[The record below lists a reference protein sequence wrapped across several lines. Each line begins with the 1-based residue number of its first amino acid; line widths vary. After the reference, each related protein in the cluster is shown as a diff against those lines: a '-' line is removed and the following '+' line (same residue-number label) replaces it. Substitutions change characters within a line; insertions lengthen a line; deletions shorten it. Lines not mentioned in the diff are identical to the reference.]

1 MENLEIKPSIKQI
14 FEKLL
19 DFFWQKKFPQEKSG
33 TFLEFSKPLSR
44 VAKSYEWLRNII
56 DIKEEHLLRRNAIFR
71 VLRREI
77 ILEGKR
83 QNLALSLLKEMIAG
97 GYVPEKSIL
106 EEEVFQYEQII
117 QKYLF
122 LIEGLSVIEAKQE
135 IDWWLSVASVEIDNK
150 LSPRFY
156 EQEKLISQLAL
167 ARYKE
172 LVLNHPKDLS
182 EKDLEVLLYLS
193 VLKIIFK
200 YDKAVLQERLLN
212 YYLPNWNKV
221 KDLSDISRQDIEN
234 VRLLIEDK
242 ISHPYLVKTNRFVK
256 KYALVFW
263 LLGDSLEEASL
274 LSDSFEE
281 FKQKILDKQ
290 NLGNIVER
298 AYFKRLAKSKEKLS
312 RLTVRSIIF
321 LLLTKTILALIFE
334 LPYDIYVV
342 RQTNFYPLMAN
353 ILFHPFLLGVLALS
367 FNKKKPQ
374 VDLAKESVWEMFF
387 IAEKE
392 NLVLPKKIVPLRSQR
407 MEESLKFFWAVS
419 FFLVFGFIIWLLYQ
433 FDFNAVSIFFFLFF
447 LTLVSYLGWRARNIV
462 QEVVVVQEKASF
474 LNSFLTFFSLP
485 IIKIGERLSTSLPN
499 LNVFIF
505 LMDFVIETPFKAL
518 LKGLE
523 EWFGFLKEKKEEI
536 QT

>member
-1 MENLEIKPSIKQI
+1 MEILEIKNSIKQE

-19 DFFWQKKFPQEKSG
+19 NFFWQKKFVKEKKG
-33 TFLEFSKPLSR
+33 TFLEFSKPLSK

-77 ILEGKR
+77 VLEGKK
-83 QNLALSLLKEMIAG
+83 QNLAIGLLKEMIAG
-97 GYVPEKSIL
+97 GYVPEKTIL
-106 EEEVFQYEQII
+106 EEEVSEYEQII

-122 LIEGLSVIEAKQE
+122 LMDGLSMVEAKE
-135 IDWWLSVASVEIDNK
+135 KIDWWLSVASVEIDNH
-150 LSPRFY
+150 LSPYFY
-156 EQEKLISQLAL
+156 KQEEIISKIALI
-167 ARYKE
+167 RYKE
-172 LVLNHPKDLS
+172 LVSNYPKDL
-182 EKDLEVLLYLS
+182 KKDDLESLIYLS
-193 VLKIIFK
+193 ILKIIFK

-212 YYLPNWNKV
+212 YYLPIWKDI
-221 KDLSDISRQDIEN
+221 KDLSKVSKKDIEDIKK
-234 VRLLIEDK
+234 LIDAR
-242 ISHPYLVKTNRFVK
+242 INHPYLVKTNRFVK

-263 LLGDSLEEASL
+263 LLSDSLEEASL
-274 LSDSFEE
+274 LSDTPEE
-281 FKQKILDKQ
+281 FKERILNKE
-290 NLGNIVER
+290 NLNNVVER
-298 AYFKRLAKSKEKLS
+298 VYFKRLKKSKEKLS
-312 RLTVRSIIF
+312 RLTIRSIIF

-334 LPYDIYVV
+334 LPYDLYVV

-353 ILFHPFLLGVLALS
+353 ILFHPFLLGVLAVS

-374 VDLAKESVWEMFF
+374 IGLAKESVLEMFF
-387 IAEKE
+387 DNKKE
-392 NLVLPKKIVPLRSQR
+392 NIVLPKKIVPLRSQR
-407 MEESLKFFWAVS
+407 MEESLKFLWSVS
-419 FFLVFGFIIWLLYQ
+419 FFIVFGFIVWVLYQ
-433 FDFNAVSIFFFLFF
+433 LDFNAMSIFFFLFF

-462 QEVVVVQEKASF
+462 QEVLVIQEKSSF
-474 LNSFLTFFSLP
+474 LGSFLTFFSLP

-499 LNVFIF
+499 LNIFIF

>member
-1 MENLEIKPSIKQI
+1 MEELTIKPSIKNT
-14 FEKLL
+14 FDKLL
-19 DFFWQKKFPQEKSG
+19 NFFWQKKFPQEKSG
-33 TFLEFSKPLSR
+33 SFLEFSKPLSK
-44 VAKSYEWLRNII
+44 VARSYEWLRNII

-71 VLRREI
+71 VLRREVV
-77 ILEGKR
+77 LEGRKN
-83 QNLALSLLKEMIAG
+83 NLALNLLKEMIAG
-97 GYVPEKSIL
+97 GYVPEKSVL
-106 EEEVFQYEQII
+106 EEEVSQYEQII

-122 LIEGLSVIEAKQE
+122 LIEGLSVIESKQE

-150 LSPRFY
+150 LSPKFY
-156 EQEKLISQLAL
+156 QQEKLISKIVLT
-167 ARYKE
+167 RYKE
-172 LVLNHPKDLS
+172 LVSNYPKDLS
-182 EKDLEVLLYLS
+182 EKDLETLLYLS
-193 VLKIIFK
+193 ILKIIFK

-221 KDLSDISRQDIEN
+221 SDLSEISKEDIKSLQF
-234 VRLLIEDK
+234 LIEEK
-242 ISHPYLVKTNRFVK
+242 INHPYLVKTNRFVK

-281 FKQKILDKQ
+281 FKQKILNKQ
-290 NLGNIVER
+290 SLGNIVER
-298 AYFKRLAKSKEKLS
+298 AYFKRLSKSKEKLS
-312 RLTVRSIIF
+312 RLTIRSIVF

-334 LPYDIYVV
+334 LPYDVYVV

-353 ILFHPFLLGVLALS
+353 ILFHPILLGVLALS
-367 FNKKKPQ
+367 FSKKKPQ
-374 VDLAKESVWEMFF
+374 VELAKESVWEMFF
-387 IAEKE
+387 VAEKE
-392 NLVLPKKIVPLRSQR
+392 KLVLPKKIVPLRSQR
-407 MEESLKFFWAVS
+407 MEELLRFFWAIS
-419 FFLVFGFIIWLLYQ
+419 FFLVFGFIIFILYK
-433 FDFNAVSIFFFLFF
+433 FDFNVVSIFFFLFF

-462 QEVVVVQEKASF
+462 QEIVVVQEKASF

-505 LMDFVIETPFKAL
+505 LMDFIIETPFKAL